1 MENPQSFLLSQ
12 GFTGW
17 NEALQA
23 REELVPASHA
33 HLIQDRFLGCEHPVR
48 CAGYTVTCL
57 GALFW
62 TWNGEYF
69 CPSFTQGQ
77 SFGWRYAVRVSC
89 DLFFIFSRLFL
100 SKGRSVSMLLSKLN
114 LCSSCFSINI
124 PSRLLFAT
132 WNTIVAMLWE
142 GKLAANCSDGDK
154 RAKINRSP
162 TKCAAP
168 EACFPMV
175 LCLSWDWALIHAAAL
190 FSMGV
195 RRGLSLSKCLYS
207 QFVLIIEGFPACCL
221 SGTLV

>member
-1 MENPQSFLLSQ
+1 MGNISVHPSLRARVLAGVMLS
-12 GFTGW
+12 GW
-17 NEALQA
+17 A
-23 REELVPASHA
+23 
-33 HLIQDRFLGCEHPVR
+33 
-48 CAGYTVTCL
+48 VTC
-57 GALFW
+57 
-62 TWNGEYF
+62 
-69 CPSFTQGQ
+69 
-77 SFGWRYAVRVSC
+77 
-89 DLFFIFSRLFL
+89 FFIFSRLFL
-100 SKGRSVSMLLSKLN
+100 SKGKICLYAPFQTKS
-114 LCSSCFSINI
+114 LCSSCFSISI

-132 WNTIVAMLWE
+132 WNTIVAMLRE

-168 EACFPMV
+168 EACFPTV